1 MEPTADRDSSCETC
15 SVGPAVDTDRR
26 PLAEDLGRPRGRSN
40 YIARRDSLGTVSR
53 KWITERRVIKVLVEP
68 QGVIVSITTKTY
80 SHLFIVSK
88 RFIGRRR
95 ILTKDRI
102 VARAGYS
109 TPRVLSLIQEVYPN
123 GV

>member
-1 MEPTADRDSSCETC
+1 M
-15 SVGPAVDTDRR
+15 G
-26 PLAEDLGRPRGRSN
+26 
-40 YIARRDSLGTVSR
+40 R
-53 KWITERRVIKVLVEP
+53 KWISERRVIKVLVEP

-88 RFIGRRR
+88 RFIGRRK

>member
-1 MEPTADRDSSCETC
+1 VAP
-15 SVGPAVDTDRR
+15 
-26 PLAEDLGRPRGRSN
+26 
-40 YIARRDSLGTVSR
+40 
-53 KWITERRVIKVLVEP
+53 KWISERRVIKVLVEP
-68 QGVIVSITTKTY
+68 QGAIVSITTKTY
-80 SHLFIVSK
+80 SHLFIVSR

-109 TPRVLSLIQEVYPN
+109 TPRVLALIDEVYPN

>member
-1 MEPTADRDSSCETC
+1 
-15 SVGPAVDTDRR
+15 VD
-26 PLAEDLGRPRGRSN
+26 
-40 YIARRDSLGTVSR
+40 R
-53 KWITERRVIKVLVEP
+53 KWIAERSVIKVLVEP
-68 QGVIVSITTKTY
+68 QGAIVSITSKTY
-80 SHLFIVSK
+80 SRLFIVSR
-88 RFIGRRR
+88 RFIGWRK